1 MSEEFVFVFGY
12 QTDVDVR
19 LEAETRWDWSSIGAF
34 RIMAESD
41 KDALEWG
48 NSLAKWYWEQLRET
62 AGNDR
67 FAGWIE
73 TTPDESLRK
82 FVNTVPLVQ
91 HRSFPDFSA
100 AYAAFEHFEAE

>member
-1 MSEEFVFVFGY
+1 
-12 QTDVDVR
+12 
-19 LEAETRWDWSSIGAF
+19 
-34 RIMAESD
+34 
-41 KDALEWG
+41 
-48 NSLAKWYWEQLRET
+48 LRET